1 MIAASNRDL
10 EQMVSEGAFR
20 SDLYYRLKAFPVV
33 APPLR
38 ERTEDIPL
46 LVQCFTDRY
55 AVQCNKEITR
65 IPTDTMAALCRHSWP
80 GNVRELE
87 NFIERSVILSS
98 GTTLEVPLAELKGPA
113 PDGLDETTLRGIE
126 RNHILRVLH
135 ECHWVISGPSG
146 AATKLGLKRTS
157 LQYKM
162 QRLGIVRPR

>member
-1 MIAASNRDL
+1 
-10 EQMVSEGAFR
+10 V
-20 SDLYYRLKAFPVV
+20 FPVL

-38 ERTEDIPL
+38 ERTEDIPS

-55 AVQCNKEITR
+55 ALQFNKEITR
-65 IPTDTMAALCRHSWP
+65 IQADTMAALCRYPWP

-87 NFIERSVILSS
+87 NFIERSVILTS
-98 GTTLEVPLAELKGPA
+98 GTTLEVPLAELA
-113 PDGLDETTLRGIE
+113 QHVSDGNDETTLRGIE
-126 RNHILRVLH
+126 RNHILRVLN